1 MSISRHIAWAAI
13 GCFGL
18 LFAPYVATSYGKDA
32 QSPSATAGQVAADKV
47 NLNTAT
53 AKELEELPGVGE
65 ATAQKIIAGRP
76 YKSVDD
82 LASAGISEKEIA
94 KITPLVTVARKSHAA
109 GAQEAVDH
117 AKVDLNTAS
126 ASELEDLP
134 GVGEATAKEIIA
146 GRPYKSVDDLD
157 KAGISKVQMAV
168 ITPLVKVGKESHA
181 AGAQEAAD
189 HAAAKVDL
197 NTATAAELEELPGVG
212 EITAKK
218 IITGRPYK
226 SVDDLAKA
234 GISSKEMAK
243 ISPLVTVGKENHT
256 AAAEAA
262 DHQTKKVHLNIA
274 SLKEL
279 EELPGVGE
287 ATAKKIV
294 AGRPYKSVD
303 DLERAGI
310 SEKEMA
316 KIRPLVTVGREH
328 PAGAQEAAN
337 HVAAK
342 VDLNAATAKELEEL
356 PGVGE
361 VTAKKII
368 AGRPYKSVDDLKSAG
383 ISEKEMDK
391 ITPLVRVGEE
401 PVAEPASARIPPE
414 PGMVWA
420 NTQTGVYHMPGDHWY
435 GKTKEGKF
443 MSEADAKKA
452 GYHESKQDEKKD
464 DKSN

>member
-1 MSISRHIAWAAI
+1 MSISRYTVWAAI
-13 GCFGL
+13 GGLGL
-18 LFAPYVATSYGKDA
+18 LFAPCITTSHGKDNQP
-32 QSPSATAGQVAADKV
+32 QSVAADQVAAEKI

-53 AKELEELPGVGE
+53 AKELEQLPGVGE

-82 LASAGISEKEIA
+82 LS
-94 KITPLVTVARKSHAA
+94 KS
-109 GAQEAVDH
+109 
-117 AKVDLNTAS
+117 
-126 ASELEDLP
+126 
-134 GVGEATAKEIIA
+134 
-146 GRPYKSVDDLD
+146 
-157 KAGISKVQMAV
+157 GISKVQLAV

-189 HAAAKVDL
+189 HAAAKLDL
-197 NTATAAELEELPGVG
+197 NTATANELEELPGVG
-212 EITAKK
+212 EVTAKK
-218 IITGRPYK
+218 IISGRPYQ
-226 SVDDLAKA
+226 SVDDLTKA
-234 GISSKEMAK
+234 GITEKEMAR
-243 ISPLVTVGKENHT
+243 ISPLVTVGRESQP

-262 DHQTKKVHLNIA
+262 DHPNKRVHLNIA

-310 SEKEMA
+310 SENQLA

-328 PAGAQEAAN
+328 SAGAQEAAN
-337 HVAAK
+337 HAAAK
-342 VDLNAATAKELEEL
+342 VDLNTATAKELEDL

-361 VTAKKII
+361 ATAKKII
-368 AGRPYKSVDDLKSAG
+368 AGRPYKSVDDLTSAG
-383 ISEKEMDK
+383 ISEKEMAR

-401 PVAEPASARIPPE
+401 PVAEPASARVPPE
-414 PGMVWA
+414 PGMVWV
-420 NTQTGVYHMPGDHWY
+420 NTETRVYHLAGDRWY

-452 GYHESKQDEKKD
+452 GYHESKQEETKEN
-464 DKSN
+464 KSK